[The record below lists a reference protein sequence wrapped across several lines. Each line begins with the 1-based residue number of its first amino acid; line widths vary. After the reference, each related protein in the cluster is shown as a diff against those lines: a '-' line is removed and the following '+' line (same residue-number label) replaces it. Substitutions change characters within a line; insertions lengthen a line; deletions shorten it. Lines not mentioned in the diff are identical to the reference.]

1 MQRTSLEER
10 IATNHHDLMARIADV
25 EIRSNDALNIVKN
38 NEIIISDI
46 LRKHESLKGE
56 LNTKIV
62 EITQKVKKKL
72 SSNRK
77 TLEIG
82 QCDLDD

>member
-1 MQRTSLEER
+1 
-10 IATNHHDLMARIADV
+10 MARIADV
-25 EIRSNDALNIVKN
+25 EIRSNDALNIAKN

-62 EITQKVKKKL
+62 EITQKVQKKL

>member
-1 MQRTSLEER
+1 
-10 IATNHHDLMARIADV
+10 MARIADV
-25 EIRSNDALNIVKN
+25 EIRSNDALNIIKN

-62 EITQKVKKKL
+62 EITQKVQKKSL
-72 SSNRK
+72 IES
-77 TLEIG
+77 E
-82 QCDLDD
+82 DLRNWSMRS

>member
-1 MQRTSLEER
+1 MLRTSLEER
-10 IATNHHDLMARIADV
+10 IATNHHDLMARIAYV

-62 EITQKVKKKL
+62 EITQKVQKKI
-72 SSNRK
+72 SHR
-77 TLEIG
+77 IG
-82 QCDLDD
+82 RP

>member
-1 MQRTSLEER
+1 MV
-10 IATNHHDLMARIADV
+10 RIADV

-62 EITQKVKKKL
+62 EITQKVKKKI
-72 SSNRK
+72 SHR
-77 TLEIG
+77 IG
-82 QCDLDD
+82 RP

>member
-1 MQRTSLEER
+1 MV
-10 IATNHHDLMARIADV
+10 RIADV

-62 EITQKVKKKL
+62 EITQKVQKKNL

-82 QCDLDD
+82 QCDLHN

>member
-1 MQRTSLEER
+1 
-10 IATNHHDLMARIADV
+10 MARIADV

>member
-1 MQRTSLEER
+1 MLRTSLEER

-77 TLEIG
+77 TLEID

>member
-1 MQRTSLEER
+1 MLRTSLEER
-10 IATNHHDLMARIADV
+10 IATNHHDLMARIAYV

-62 EITQKVKKKL
+62 EITQKVKKK
-72 SSNRK
+72 
-77 TLEIG
+77 TLIESE
-82 QCDLDD
+82 DLRNWSMRS

>member
-1 MQRTSLEER
+1 
-10 IATNHHDLMARIADV
+10 MARIADV

-38 NEIIISDI
+38 NEIVISDI

-62 EITQKVKKKL
+62 EITQKVQKKI
-72 SSNRK
+72 SHR
-77 TLEIG
+77 IG
-82 QCDLDD
+82 RP

>member
-1 MQRTSLEER
+1 MV
-10 IATNHHDLMARIADV
+10 RIADV

-62 EITQKVKKKL
+62 EITQKVQKKL

>member
-1 MQRTSLEER
+1 MLRTSLEER
-10 IATNHHDLMARIADV
+10 IATNHHDLMARIAYV

>member
-1 MQRTSLEER
+1 MV
-10 IATNHHDLMARIADV
+10 RIADV

>member
-1 MQRTSLEER
+1 
-10 IATNHHDLMARIADV
+10 MARIAYV

>member
-1 MQRTSLEER
+1 
-10 IATNHHDLMARIADV
+10 MARIADV

-62 EITQKVKKKL
+62 EITQKVQKKL